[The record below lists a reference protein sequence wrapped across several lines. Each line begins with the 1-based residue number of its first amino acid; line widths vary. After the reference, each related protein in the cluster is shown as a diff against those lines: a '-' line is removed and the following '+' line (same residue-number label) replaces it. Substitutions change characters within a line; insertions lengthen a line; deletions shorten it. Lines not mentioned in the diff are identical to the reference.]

1 VWSAS
6 ASLERDGRQR
16 VDMRASARINMKLSS
31 STRKLMPAAA
41 DAQATTQHSL
51 VWVDSPAAPH
61 LISVRKGVKHE
72 ERKYWQAI
80 QD

>member
-1 VWSAS
+1 
-6 ASLERDGRQR
+6 
-16 VDMRASARINMKLSS
+16 M
-31 STRKLMPAAA
+31 
-41 DAQATTQHSL
+41 
-51 VWVDSPAAPH
+51 VWVDSSAAPH